1 MAWLCF
7 WQREWGLEKWLQF
20 WDQSKGLSDICKC
33 LFVNLISLEYPV
45 GGRGWCW
52 CHAIGRGRWGR
63 THHATRQIGCDME
76 QHATLHPP
84 WRRRGGHLRWGWR
97 QKIRCP
103 RLIYSA
109 QCVEVP
115 WTKIDPIV
123 SWFLDAITFP
133 SSGWF
138 EGCVMSVATLWRE
151 GLTIVFFFRGSLGR
165 WWNGNVMK
173 LFLIKLLLK
182 AGSAKLLKRYMVKLI
197 LK

>member
-109 QCVEVP
+109 QCGSSMHKN
-115 WTKIDPIV
+115 W

-133 SSGWF
+133 SSDWF
-138 EGCVMSVATLWRE
+138 EGCVMSVATLWRG
-151 GLTIVFFFRGSLGR
+151 GLTIVFFLPRVSGAVVKCKCCETVLDKTF
-165 WWNGNVMK
+165 
-173 LFLIKLLLK
+173 IKSWVSETTQK
-182 AGSAKLLKRYMVKLI
+182 IYG
-197 LK
+197 

>member
-63 THHATRQIGCDME
+63 THHATRQIGCDMD

-109 QCVEVP
+109 QCG
-115 WTKIDPIV
+115 
-123 SWFLDAITFP
+123 
-133 SSGWF
+133 SSMNKNW
-138 EGCVMSVATLWRE
+138 SN
-151 GLTIVFFFRGSLGR
+151 S
-165 WWNGNVMK
+165 
-173 LFLIKLLLK
+173 FLIFRRDNISQQWLIWGVCHEWSHPLKGGSHNCFLLPRVSG
-182 AGSAKLLKRYMVKLI
+182 AVVKKKYYETVLDKTFI
-197 LK
+197 KSWVSETTQKIYG